1 MLGAVFG
8 KKTALMQTDA
18 LKREA
23 GFGQLTGK
31 LGLKTINKLYLKTI
45 KESVNC
51 EDRIWLR

>member
-1 MLGAVFG
+1 LLGAVFG

-31 LGLKTINKLYLKTI
+31 LGLKTI